1 MAFLLCR
8 RGFNFVGT
16 LRFPTPLSLREETN
30 LHLPHKEATNIPLSL
45 RDSHYQRKCGIK
57 RRCHLSHTMKAFLQ
71 LTTRVINASHIVQIV
86 TTPTSYC
93 IHMTTQRTSGV
104 FLFSSGSLSSY
115 PDTIQICK
123 TKQASDYDAV
133 TRFLGT
139 L

>member
-1 MAFLLCR
+1 
-8 RGFNFVGT
+8 
-16 LRFPTPLSLREETN
+16 
-30 LHLPHKEATNIPLSL
+30 
-45 RDSHYQRKCGIK
+45 
-57 RRCHLSHTMKAFLQ
+57 MKPFLQ
-71 LTTRVINASHIVQIV
+71 LTTRTINASHIVQIM

-93 IHMTTQRTSGV
+93 IHLTAQKTSGV

-115 PDTIQICK
+115 PDMIQICK

>member
-1 MAFLLCR
+1 MKP
-8 RGFNFVGT
+8 
-16 LRFPTPLSLREETN
+16 LR
-30 LHLPHKEATNIPLSL
+30 
-45 RDSHYQRKCGIK
+45 
-57 RRCHLSHTMKAFLQ
+57 
-71 LTTRVINASHIVQIV
+71 LTTRIINASHIVQIV

-93 IHMTTQRTSGV
+93 IHMTTQRVSGV

-123 TKQASDYDAV
+123 IKQANDYDAV

>member
-1 MAFLLCR
+1 MRYKGGGL
-8 RGFNFVGT
+8 
-16 LRFPTPLSLREETN
+16 
-30 LHLPHKEATNIPLSL
+30 
-45 RDSHYQRKCGIK
+45 
-57 RRCHLSHTMKAFLQ
+57 LSHTMKPLH
-71 LTTRVINASHIVQIV
+71 LTTRIINASHIVQIV

-93 IHMTTQRTSGV
+93 IHLTAQKASGV
-104 FLFSSGSLSSY
+104 FLFSSGRLSSY